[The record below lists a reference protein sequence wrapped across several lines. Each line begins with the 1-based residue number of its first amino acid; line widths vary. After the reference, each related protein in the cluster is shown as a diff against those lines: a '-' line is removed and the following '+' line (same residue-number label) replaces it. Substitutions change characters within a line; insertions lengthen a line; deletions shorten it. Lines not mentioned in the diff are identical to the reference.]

1 MSKSRDAIALI
12 GRCLMA
18 VMFLLSGFGKVVAPA
33 ATIAWIAS
41 TGLPMPSVG
50 YVIAIITELGGGLLL
65 ILGWQTRVLGAVLSV
80 FAIATAFIFHRNVA
94 DQNQLFHFL
103 KNIAVMGGLFQLM
116 AFGAG
121 NFSWDARRARK
132 SSPYGATTIAG
143 GDGSRQPTTNEL
155 EGARRIA
162 ETSRTLHG

>member
-1 MSKSRDAIALI
+1 MSKNADSIAFI

-18 VMFLLSGFGKVVAPA
+18 VLFLLSGFGKVAGPA

-41 TGLPMPSVG
+41 TGLPMPTVA
-50 YVIAIITELGGGLLL
+50 YVAATVLELGGGLLL
-65 ILGWQTRVLGAVLSV
+65 ILGWQIRPLGVVLSV
-80 FAIATAFIFHRNVA
+80 YAIATAFIFHRNLA

-121 NFSWDARRARK
+121 KFSLDARQARK
-132 SSPYGATTIAG
+132 SPA
-143 GDGSRQPTTNEL
+143 
-155 EGARRIA
+155 
-162 ETSRTLHG
+162 

>member
-1 MSKSRDAIALI
+1 MKGDFMSRGADTIAVI

-18 VMFLLSGFGKVVAPA
+18 VLFLLSGYGKVVAPA

-41 TGLPMPSVG
+41 TGLPMPSVA
-50 YVIAIITELGGGLLL
+50 YVISIVIELGGGLLL
-65 ILGWQTRVLGAVLSV
+65 VLGWQIRVLGAILSL
-80 FAIATAFIFHRNVA
+80 FAVVTAFIFHRNVA

-121 NFSWDARRARK
+121 NLSLDARRARK
-132 SSPYGATTIAG
+132 STQGALEQAAG
-143 GDGSRQPTTNEL
+143 E
-155 EGARRIA
+155 A
-162 ETSRTLHG
+162 

>member
-1 MSKSRDAIALI
+1 MMSSSTNMLAFV

-33 ATIAWIAS
+33 ATIAWIKS
-41 TGLPMPSVG
+41 TGLPMPEVG
-50 YVIAIITELGGGLLL
+50 YVASIIIELGGGLLL
-65 ILGWQTRVLGAVLSV
+65 ILGWQIRVLGGVLSV
-80 FAIATAFIFHRNVA
+80 FAIAAAFIFHRNVG

-121 NFSWDARRARK
+121 SISLDARRART
-132 SSPYGATTIAG
+132 SS
-143 GDGSRQPTTNEL
+143 
-155 EGARRIA
+155 
-162 ETSRTLHG
+162 

>member
-1 MSKSRDAIALI
+1 MTGEPMSKSTDTLAFA

-18 VMFLLSGFGKVVAPA
+18 VMFLMSGFGKVVAPA
-33 ATIAWIAS
+33 ATIAWITS
-41 TGLPMPSVG
+41 TGLPMPAVA
-50 YVIAIITELGGGLLL
+50 YVASIIIELGGGLLL
-65 ILGWQTRVLGAVLSV
+65 VLGWQIRALSVVLSL

-121 NFSWDARRARK
+121 NFSLDARFARK
-132 SSPYGATTIAG
+132 SS
-143 GDGSRQPTTNEL
+143 
-155 EGARRIA
+155 
-162 ETSRTLHG
+162 